1 MSLTTL
7 MTEISLSTVPRIAI
21 QLDFQAA
28 GGSSQTGADRRKIYI
43 AGPRNS
49 ADSDAAANEVRTT
62 PFADANESK
71 SWFGTDSGGAYMAA
85 QAFKQRPGGNL
96 AKIYGAAYDPPAGSS
111 ASQTFTFA
119 TNASSTGTFRPNVM
133 GHAFAVGIESGD
145 TPTEAGD
152 TMVAAFNLLPDDNRP
167 PATIANAA
175 GTVTVTAKLAGLEYN
190 TAPTQDLTD
199 PSLKP
204 TDMTL
209 AVGGATMTGGTL
221 EATLTTLLANMLAVE
236 TPQLV
241 TCYDGDSGAVSIL
254 LFKAHIIDKSNAE
267 NMRSSNLIFAGQDTV
282 ANLVSHADAADSN
295 DAERLRMPGI
305 NGSGSWPVMIAAQF
319 AAALASEPD
328 VARPLNGI
336 AMPNIIAPSA
346 ADRFTRTEQDS
357 CHEGGVT
364 ALVAPDD
371 QTVRIVRAIVVRMDI
386 ALPLDITVIDT
397 MDLLRAKLDANFL
410 AKFPRFKVVPNGS
423 ETFDRTTT
431 TPAGVLD
438 EAYATCK
445 DMERDGQLT
454 NVDALWGEAD
464 SELVTG
470 GRVNLLL
477 PATVVPGL
485 HIIAALAKHQPAV

>member
-1 MSLTTL
+1 MSLSTL
-7 MTEISLSTVPRIAI
+7 MTEISASTVPRIAI

-43 AGPRNS
+43 LGPRNS
-49 ADSDAAANEVRTT
+49 VDSDAEANEVRTT
-62 PFADANESK
+62 PFADAAEAI
-71 SWFGTDSGGAYMAA
+71 SWFGTDSGGAYQAV

-96 AKIYGAAYDPPAGSS
+96 AKIYGAAYDPPAGVN
-111 ASQTFTFA
+111 ATQTFTFA
-119 TNASSTGTFRPNVM
+119 TSATSTGTFRPNVM
-133 GHAFAVGIESGD
+133 GHAFDVGIESGD
-145 TPTEAGD
+145 DVTAAGD
-152 TMVAAFNLLPDDNRP
+152 AMVAAFDLLPDDNRP
-167 PATIANAA
+167 PATIANAV
-175 GTVTVTAKLAGLEYN
+175 GVVTVTAKLAGLEYN
-190 TAPTQDLTD
+190 TAPTQDLTS

-204 TDMTL
+204 ASMTL
-209 AVGGATMTGGTL
+209 TVGGATMTGGTL
-221 EATLTTLLANMLAVE
+221 EADLTTVLANMLGVE

-241 TCYDGDSGAVSIL
+241 TCYDGDSGATSIGL
-254 LFKAHIIDKSNAE
+254 IKTHIIDKSNAE

-282 ANLVSHADAADSN
+282 ANLVSHADTADSD

-305 NGSGSWPVMIAAQF
+305 NGSGSWPVMIAAQY
-319 AAALASEPD
+319 AAALAAEPD

-336 AMPNIIAPSA
+336 PLSNIIAPSA
-346 ADRFTRTEQDS
+346 ADRFTRTEQDAL
-357 CHEGGVT
+357 HEGGVT

-397 MDLLRAKLDANFL
+397 MDLLRAKLDAEFQ

-431 TPAGVLD
+431 TPNGVKD
-438 EAYATCK
+438 AAYDVCK
-445 DMERDGQLT
+445 NMERDGQLT
-454 NVDALWGEAD
+454 NVDALWPEAAA
-464 SELVTG
+464 ELVTG
-470 GRVNLLL
+470 GRVNLLI